1 MDTFDRIIKE
11 KLEKQQYAY
20 KSSAWK
26 NFCRMAGIKQGLTV
40 LQVVGIFAFT
50 GIIFGGI
57 WLWID
62 ATRPSEVEPT
72 EINQPI
78 YEVSDA
84 EEEYISELESN
95 SISDSGIITI
105 PEPSRSISVVVPKSQ
120 KEDSASNLAV
130 PIQKEKPSPELQTK
144 EGKWQISIINPDTI
158 KEN

>member
-20 KSSAWK
+20 KSSSWK

-72 EINQPI
+72 EINK
-78 YEVSDA
+78 V
-84 EEEYISELESN
+84 ISEIADTQKADISDIESN
-95 SISDSGIITI
+95 ATTNSDIIAV
-105 PEPSRSISVVVPKSQ
+105 PEPSRSISVTIHKDK